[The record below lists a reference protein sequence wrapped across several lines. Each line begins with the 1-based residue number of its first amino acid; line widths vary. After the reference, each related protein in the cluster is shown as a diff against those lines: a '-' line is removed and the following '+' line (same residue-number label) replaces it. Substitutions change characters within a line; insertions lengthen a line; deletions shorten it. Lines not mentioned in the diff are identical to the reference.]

1 MGAKG
6 GMLGLVTADVLTI
19 APMTEAEIE
28 ATLAIDLASFHP
40 SDIGAEG
47 DDPRAAREKSLR
59 EELARSWARVRVAR
73 GAAGDVLGY
82 IVFWHVADELHLL
95 NVAVAPAA
103 RRRGI
108 GRALVDE
115 LLAYAHA
122 HAVVKVL
129 LEVRASNAEAIRL
142 YERVGF
148 TCFNVRRAY
157 YGDGEDGVE
166 MMLEL
171 AAQP

>member
-1 MGAKG
+1 
-6 GMLGLVTADVLTI
+6 MLGLVTADVLTI
-19 APMTEAEIE
+19 EPMTEAEIE

-40 SDIGAEG
+40 SDIGADR

-59 EELARSWARVRVAR
+59 EELARSWARLRVAR
-73 GAAGDVLGY
+73 GPAGDVLGY
-82 IVFWHVADELHLL
+82 ILFWHVADELHLL

-115 LLAYAHA
+115 LLAYARTHA
-122 HAVVKVL
+122 AVKVL
-129 LEVRASNAEAIRL
+129 LEVRASNADAIRL
-142 YERVGF
+142 YERLGF
-148 TCFNVRRAY
+148 TQFNVRKAY
-157 YGDGEDGVE
+157 YSDGEDGIE

-171 AAQP
+171 EARPT